1 MSKKPESLA
10 GLMVGIAILDLLILW
25 YFDWSG
31 GAFIAAFV
39 LAAFALSGWC
49 IEAIA
54 YYRGVREA
62 EPDIHASQPSRQ
74 RSSKS
79 NDGFV
84 DGGLVLWQGQ
94 RRIRFAYH
102 SLETGESDREVTVRK
117 VVSKGT
123 DSKRIYFNGYCHVRG
138 EPRTFRVDRIKGL
151 VIDTVTGEMA
161 TFPQLF
167 DLSSR

>member
-10 GLMVGIAILDLLILW
+10 SLIAGIAILDLLILW

-31 GAFIAAFV
+31 GAFIAALV

-54 YYRGVREA
+54 YYRSVRETKS
-62 EPDIHASQPSRQ
+62 DIHVSRPSRK

-79 NDGFV
+79 DDGFV
-84 DGGLVLWQGQ
+84 EGGLVLWQGQ
-94 RRIRFAYH
+94 RRIRFAYR
-102 SLETGESDREVTVRK
+102 SFETGESDREVTVRK
-117 VVSKGT
+117 VLSKGS
-123 DSKRIYFNGYCHVRG
+123 DFRRIYFNGYCHVRG
-138 EPRTFRVDRIKGL
+138 EPRTFRVDRIKGP
-151 VIDTVTGEMA
+151 VIDTATGEMA